1 MMTKSS
7 VSNQLPLAT
16 ASILGQP
23 PGYLRRKLCYILLHN
38 EPTIIDIMIVMNYA
52 EHILIID
59 DDSEIRDLLRQYLI
73 NNGFPNVTAV
83 MDGKSAQA
91 ILEQQ
96 EIALLILDIMLPG
109 EDGFSIAQSIRK
121 DSSIPILMLSART
134 ETADRIHGLQIGAD
148 DYLTKPF
155 EPEELLARIHA
166 IFRRTSPLEGEL
178 IQSVCFGNV
187 TLKMPE
193 RSIVRKGHSDI
204 ALTSAEFDLLLLF
217 LTHAGQPLTRE
228 EIAEKIGTK
237 LDASSRTI
245 DVRISRLRNR
255 LGDHKAILIQT
266 IRNEGYILSSK
277 VQPLHSH

>member
-1 MMTKSS
+1 MTKS

>member
-1 MMTKSS
+1 
-7 VSNQLPLAT
+7 
-16 ASILGQP
+16 
-23 PGYLRRKLCYILLHN
+23 
-38 EPTIIDIMIVMNYA
+38 
-52 EHILIID
+52 
-59 DDSEIRDLLRQYLI
+59 
-73 NNGFPNVTAV
+73 
-83 MDGKSAQA
+83 
-91 ILEQQ
+91 
-96 EIALLILDIMLPG
+96 
-109 EDGFSIAQSIRK
+109 
-121 DSSIPILMLSART
+121 
-134 ETADRIHGLQIGAD
+134 
-148 DYLTKPF
+148 
-155 EPEELLARIHA
+155 

>member
-1 MMTKSS
+1 
-7 VSNQLPLAT
+7 
-16 ASILGQP
+16 
-23 PGYLRRKLCYILLHN
+23 
-38 EPTIIDIMIVMNYA
+38 MIVMNYA

>member
-166 IFRRTSPLEGEL
+166 VFRRTSPLEGEL

>member
-1 MMTKSS
+1 MTKSS